1 MDNLICEK
9 KVDWSLLKEGFTLP
23 QKSYSLLRERTSLPL
38 AIGDKHPINIIINGI
53 SFNALL
59 TNPSFDKTKYPNH
72 KEHIQIRYSINSEI
86 SQYFKEIFSTSYKF
100 ISAQK
105 KSQAKRLGVKTPE
118 PEIFRLYISDNP
130 DTFIGETIVASAS
143 DINTD
148 FQNNLEF
155 NKALFQQVLASYK
168 AVFVSKQWPEEKY
181 KWVAVKHFQDNWDI
195 DAPDFAAMLKNA
207 LAKTGNLLVSVN
219 NFPAR
224 MITEFAEVAP
234 EQVRAMFKE
243 LFDETMDIWQR
254 VKSFKEK
261 SQPLLDIHGRNA
273 KNHYQGENTI
283 FTYLWL
289 RYPEKYYIY
298 KISELKTVAETLHS
312 NFVFQNGKYE
322 DNIRNFL
329 KLYDAIRQ
337 ELLADDELKALL
349 KSQLTDDCYAD
360 DALCTLTI
368 DFGFYISRRYQ
379 SEKENDWF
387 PADYDPG
394 FSVEE
399 WKKLLNDS
407 QIFNTVSLEIVKRLL
422 YFEEDGATC
431 TQLANEFGETTNFY
445 KNGSSALAE
454 RIVNATSCPVI
465 KRENGSI
472 RWWAVLYLGK
482 SASKEDAGSYLWK
495 LRPELAEAL
504 KQIDLSAAK
513 LYADEKNEVVQ
524 MMENPMIAEFKKL
537 LLSSQQII
545 LTGAPGTGKTYLAK
559 QIAQALTGKE
569 ENIEFCQ
576 FHPSFDYTDFVEGL
590 RPIDK
595 GNGNIGFERKDGIF
609 KAFCKRALKNYQDSQ
624 KSKQVIEAERS
635 AQEKIDS
642 FLNDVMEK
650 QEESQ
655 NWLQTTT
662 GNKFKILNF
671 DEQHIFIG
679 IPGNEKVSELSLSY
693 QEILKIISENIPI
706 TKAGDIKRIFN
717 RTHNRQSDSYVYII
731 CSEIRK
737 QKNITSTVVPNQ
749 VKLENFVFIIDEINR
764 GDISKIFGELFYA
777 VDPGYR
783 GKDGKVTTQYDNL
796 IDETDLYY
804 GGFYIPKNV
813 YIIGTMNDI
822 DRSVESMDFAI
833 RRRFTWK
840 EIEAKD
846 AVGMWDDTILEYKDE
861 AFEKMARL
869 NEVIE
874 QNEFLSKAFHIGP
887 AYFLK
892 LKDYKG
898 DFQKLWDLHIMPLL
912 KEYLRGTF
920 DTETALENLEKAYS
934 GSSDSET
941 EE

>member
-1 MDNLICEK
+1 MFARNKIAAVVLSLVDRPLHYNQDLNYIAEVVRGIKSPSTPWQSLRSEMGKYTFLFKNVNTGQYDLVQSNPSRKQFVISKIGLSEYNQIIDALKNNHFLDNENKLVWTPHEYYRHNGT
-9 KVDWSLLKEGFTLP
+9 VTNP
-23 QKSYSLLRERTSLPL
+23 Q
-38 AIGDKHPINIIINGI
+38 IINHA
-53 SFNALL
+53 NNN
-59 TNPSFDKTKYPNH
+59 TMQDYTPS
-72 KEHIQIRYSINSEI
+72 
-86 SQYFKEIFSTSYKF
+86 
-100 ISAQK
+100 
-105 KSQAKRLGVKTPE
+105 L
-118 PEIFRLYISDNP
+118 
-130 DTFIGETIVASAS
+130 
-143 DINTD
+143 
-148 FQNNLEF
+148 
-155 NKALFQQVLASYK
+155 
-168 AVFVSKQWPEEKY
+168 
-181 KWVAVKHFQDNWDI
+181 
-195 DAPDFAAMLKNA
+195 
-207 LAKTGNLLVSVN
+207 
-219 NFPAR
+219 
-224 MITEFAEVAP
+224 
-234 EQVRAMFKE
+234 
-243 LFDETMDIWQR
+243 
-254 VKSFKEK
+254 
-261 SQPLLDIHGRNA
+261 
-273 KNHYQGENTI
+273 
-283 FTYLWL
+283 
-289 RYPEKYYIY
+289 
-298 KISELKTVAETLHS
+298 
-312 NFVFQNGKYE
+312 
-322 DNIRNFL
+322 
-329 KLYDAIRQ
+329 
-337 ELLADDELKALL
+337 
-349 KSQLTDDCYAD
+349 
-360 DALCTLTI
+360 
-368 DFGFYISRRYQ
+368 
-379 SEKENDWF
+379 
-387 PADYDPG
+387 
-394 FSVEE
+394 SVERWIE
-399 WKKLLNDS
+399 LLNDPEV
-407 QIFNTVSLEIVKRLL
+407 FNSASLEVMKRMLD
-422 YFEEDGATC
+422 YGGEATC
-431 TQLANEFGETTNFY
+431 TQLANKYGNEKNFY
-445 KNGSSALAE
+445 NKVSSSLAE
-454 RIVNATSCPVI
+454 RIAQKTACPVH
-465 KRENGSI
+465 KREDGSPH
-472 RWWAVLYLGK
+472 WWAILYLGK
-482 SASKEDAGSYLWK
+482 DTDSKSEGSFLWK

-504 KQIDLSAAK
+504 EQVDLSDVK
-513 LYADEKNEVVQ
+513 LYANGENEVAQ
-524 MMENPMIAEFKKL
+524 MTENPMIAEFKNL
-537 LLSSQQII
+537 LLSSKQII
-545 LTGAPGTGKTYLAK
+545 LSGAPGTGKTYLAK

-590 RPIDK
+590 RPIDR
-595 GNGNIGFERKDGIF
+595 GNGNIGFERRDGIF

-635 AQEKIDS
+635 AQDKIDA

-671 DEQHIFIG
+671 DEQHIFIE

-706 TKAGDIKRIFN
+706 TKAGDIKGIFN

-737 QKNITSTVVPNQ
+737 QKNITSTIVQNQ

-846 AVGMWDDTILEYKDE
+846 AVGMWDDTIPEYKDE

-874 QNEFLSKAFHIGP
+874 QTESLSKAFHIGP